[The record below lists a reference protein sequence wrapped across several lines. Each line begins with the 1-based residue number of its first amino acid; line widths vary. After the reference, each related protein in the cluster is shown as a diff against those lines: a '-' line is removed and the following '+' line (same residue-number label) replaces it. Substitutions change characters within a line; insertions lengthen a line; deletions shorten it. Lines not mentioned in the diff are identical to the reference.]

1 MVDKLVLLSPTI
13 RRRLAAVA
21 IEKGLPT
28 VGYERCLDLR
38 HTSLDLPARLYYR
51 GRYNGVHK
59 IELIGVARLGLPR
72 TAEIVEKI
80 FPDLTRVTIY
90 RIDLCVDILG
100 IPPWYFVAN
109 TQFRGRQN
117 FALYRSRGAV
127 SFYLQFSSQRKL
139 LFYDRLRLLRKQK
152 HPLAVIFTAEDELT
166 RIEVQMMG
174 GAVPF
179 KRFVDISRYAEIDV
193 LKGLRFANLR
203 INEDGLTPVKLL
215 ALYGLRWL
223 VRRQGLQATSRMFP
237 SATWKALQK
246 NYLMHMRESEIPP
259 IRRLMRDAVRRWL
272 AGQIH
277 FFRGPKGVPGNSG
290 VSIS

>member
-21 IEKGLPT
+21 IENGVPT
-28 VGYERCLDLR
+28 VGYEKCVDIRD
-38 HTSLDLPARLYYR
+38 TSSALPARLYYR
-51 GRYNGVHK
+51 GRHNGIHK

-72 TAEIVEKI
+72 TEEIVEKI

-100 IPPWYFVAN
+100 IPPWFFVAN

-152 HPLAVIFTAEDELT
+152 HPLAAMFTAEDEIT
-166 RIEVQMMG
+166 RIEVQLMG
-174 GAVPF
+174 AAVPF
-179 KRFVDISRYAEIDV
+179 KRFVDISRYAELDL
-193 LKGLRFANLR
+193 LKGVRFAKLR

-223 VRRQGLQATSRMFP
+223 VRRQGLQATSRMFT

-246 NYLMHMRESEIPP
+246 TYLTHMQKSQIPP

-277 FFRGPKGVPGNSG
+277 FFRGPKGFQGN
-290 VSIS
+290 